1 MSWCRD
7 ELNELIEIL
16 IELTELI
23 GLTKFIQIP
32 ALIELTE
39 LKWVLFELN

>member
-16 IELTELI
+16 IELT
-23 GLTKFIQIP
+23 KFIQIP

-39 LKWVLFELN
+39 LEWVLFELN